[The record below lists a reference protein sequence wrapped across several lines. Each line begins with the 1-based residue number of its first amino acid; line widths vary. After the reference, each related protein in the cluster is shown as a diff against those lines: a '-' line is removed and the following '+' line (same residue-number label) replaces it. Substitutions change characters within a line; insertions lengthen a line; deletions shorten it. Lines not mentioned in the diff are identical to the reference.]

1 MTAVLGVDLGKTE
14 NLGVCQR
21 TTVLFL
27 NLMEVL
33 NLLRREGESFLLVI
47 LFQIVH
53 ILDGLRLDID
63 GENLLIQPVVHTLQ
77 HGVVLSIL

>member
-33 NLLRREGESFLLVI
+33 YLLRREGESFLLVI

-63 GENLLIQPVVHTLQ
+63 GENLLIQSVVHTL
-77 HGVVLSIL
+77 